1 MKKLYVL
8 CAGLLL
14 TLLLSGCAPKKS
26 YDYTAFRQSKP
37 KSILVL
43 LPKNESPDVKAGYG
57 VLSQVTL
64 PLAEA
69 GYYVFPVAVVENTFK
84 QNGVVNGEEMHSVSR
99 QKLGEIFGADAVL
112 YLKVTEYG
120 TSYQVI
126 SSATR
131 VAVSAELVDIRN
143 GQLLWNGSAVASS
156 SETDGSG
163 GSLLGMLIQAAVDQI
178 VNTLTDRSYKIAG
191 IADARLLTP
200 GAPDGILYGPRSPKY
215 GKDLQ

>member
-1 MKKLYVL
+1 M
-8 CAGLLL
+8 
-14 TLLLSGCAPKKS
+14 SGCAPKKS

-69 GYYVFPVAVVENTFK
+69 GYYVFPVAVVDNTFK
-84 QNGVVNGEEMHSVSR
+84 QNGVVNGEEMHGVSH
-99 QKLGEIFGADAVL
+99 QKLREIFGADAVL

-126 SSATR
+126 NSDTR
-131 VAVSAELVDIRN
+131 VAVSGELVDIRN
-143 GQLLWNGSAVASS
+143 GKLLWKGSAVASS
-156 SETDGSG
+156 SESDGSG

-178 VNTLTDRSYKIAG
+178 VNTMTDRSYKVAG

-200 GAPDGILYGPRSPKY
+200 AAPAGMLYGPRSPKY

>member
-1 MKKLYVL
+1 MKKLYVI

-69 GYYVFPVAVVENTFK
+69 GYYVFPVAVVETPLNK
-84 QNGVVNGEEMHSVSR
+84 M
-99 QKLGEIFGADAVL
+99 
-112 YLKVTEYG
+112 
-120 TSYQVI
+120 
-126 SSATR
+126 
-131 VAVSAELVDIRN
+131 
-143 GQLLWNGSAVASS
+143 AS
-156 SETDGSG
+156 
-163 GSLLGMLIQAAVDQI
+163 
-178 VNTLTDRSYKIAG
+178 
-191 IADARLLTP
+191 
-200 GAPDGILYGPRSPKY
+200 
-215 GKDLQ
+215 

>member
-14 TLLLSGCAPKKS
+14 ALLLSGCAPKKS

-84 QNGVVNGEEMHSVSR
+84 QNGVVNGEEMHGVSH
-99 QKLGEIFGADAVL
+99 QKLREIFGADAVL

-126 SSATR
+126 NQR
-131 VAVSAELVDIRN
+131 Y
-143 GQLLWNGSAVASS
+143 ASR
-156 SETDGSG
+156 GF
-163 GSLLGMLIQAAVDQI
+163 
-178 VNTLTDRSYKIAG
+178 R
-191 IADARLLTP
+191 
-200 GAPDGILYGPRSPKY
+200 
-215 GKDLQ
+215 